1 MTEDKDDQTP
11 HQSDDK
17 PEVEINPDPKLV
29 SHTQKDIDPDPKL
42 KSVLPFE
49 ESEEQ

>member
-1 MTEDKDDQTP
+1 MAKDKDNGKPT
-11 HQSDDK
+11 QSNDK

-29 SHTQKDIDPDPKL
+29 SHTQEDIKPDPKL

-49 ESEEQ
+49 ESEEE